1 MNEKGKITGS
11 YVNFRTGPSTN
22 YKVIATLKKGT
33 AVDIVGKAS
42 GWYKISYNGSTG
54 YMSSSYVAVD
64 DGTAQEEPEQVLASV
79 APTNSKGEEIAEYSK
94 QFVGYRYVYGGASP
108 SGGFDCSG
116 LVYYVYG
123 KFGYSLPHGATSQ
136 YNKLSTTVQKKDL
149 QPGDLVFFSN
159 NGFASITH
167 VGIYLGNNKFIHAAG
182 TNTGVIISD
191 LSSAYYTSVFYGAKR
206 VV

>member
-1 MNEKGKITGS
+1 MNEKGKVTGN
-11 YVNFRTGPSTN
+11 YVNFRSGPSTN

-33 AVDIVGKAS
+33 KVDIVGKTS
-42 GWYKISYNGSTG
+42 GWYKISYGGSTG
-54 YMSSSYVAVD
+54 YMSSTYVAVD
-64 DGTAQEEPEQVLASV
+64 DGTAAEDPEPVLASV
-79 APTNSKGEEIAEYSK
+79 APTNSKGAEIAEYTK
-94 QFVGYRYVYGGASP
+94 QFAGYRYVYGGASP

-136 YNKLSTTVQKKDL
+136 YNKLSQYVEKKDL

-182 TNTGVIISD
+182 TSIGVIISD
-191 LSSAYYTSVFYGAKR
+191 LSSSYYTSVYYGAKR